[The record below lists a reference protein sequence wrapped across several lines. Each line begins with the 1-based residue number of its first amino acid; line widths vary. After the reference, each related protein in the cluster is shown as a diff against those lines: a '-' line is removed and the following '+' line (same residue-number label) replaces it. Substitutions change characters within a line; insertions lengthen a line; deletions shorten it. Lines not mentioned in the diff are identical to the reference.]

1 MMERIKK
8 FDVVNPV
15 KVGGSGGH
23 IKYTVFG
30 IDGEGE
36 FQETRRFREFFALA
50 QAIRVRWP
58 GCYVPS
64 IPEKKMVGND
74 KEEFVEERR
83 SLLVRF
89 LKQIAKNDYIINSKE
104 FGIFARV

>member
-30 IDGEGE
+30 IDSEGE

-50 QAIRVRWP
+50 
-58 GCYVPS
+58 
-64 IPEKKMVGND
+64 
-74 KEEFVEERR
+74 
-83 SLLVRF
+83 
-89 LKQIAKNDYIINSKE
+89 
-104 FGIFARV
+104 